1 MEEKDRW
8 FTWVQEGVFVV
19 WAGWDLIV
27 ELCSRAHFDEW
38 HLYLGQAGGKRQ
50 VKWGEGDLDTKK
62 GRIICIIYISSS
74 YIFIYYLLP
83 YLGEE
88 KEERDLISICTN
100 IARYRT
106 ALMVAVHLLLNRF
119 STQKPSA
126 KRTVSLPVFF
136 FPFHSIISA
145 RWFRHFLA
153 FPRLALALN
162 PPPLI
167 HSPPPIIRDL
177 WA

>member
-1 MEEKDRW
+1 MILSW
-8 FTWVQEGVFVV
+8 
-19 WAGWDLIV
+19 
-27 ELCSRAHFDEW
+27 
-38 HLYLGQAGGKRQ
+38 
-50 VKWGEGDLDTKK
+50 
-62 GRIICIIYISSS
+62 IYISSS

-153 FPRLALALN
+153 FPRLALALD
-162 PPPLI
+162 
-167 HSPPPIIRDL
+167 SPPSHSLSPSNYPRSMSLSSLSPPFSHINFL
-177 WA
+177 FFS